1 MGRKSE
7 ARLGVGGTNL
17 CVRALR
23 RACPLLTRQRPARG
37 PLCLRTESRPV
48 PSGPVSGC
56 ALARAAPRKPTAKE
70 IPQLLALLSTAARVP
85 HSRFAASGTR
95 TLDFA
100 ARAQLPDGTNRQR
113 LKNLLPLWLRVCS
126 VFGLM
131 STASFPSLLRARSSL
146 TAPAASSATP
156 SGPSSHLPSPPPV
169 VVVAAAAAAVAA
181 VTCCC

>member
-1 MGRKSE
+1 MTRRWWHKPVCARTE
-7 ARLGVGGTNL
+7 AGV
-17 CVRALR
+17 
-23 RACPLLTRQRPARG
+23 LTRLRPARGPTG
-37 PLCLRTESRPV
+37 PLCLRTASRPV

-156 SGPSSHLPSPPPV
+156 SGPFSHLPSPPPP
-169 VVVAAAAAAVAA
+169 AAAAATASVAA
-181 VTCCC
+181 ATCCC